1 MLMWIDM
8 SQEHKGQFEWARI
21 LSIKMSNNRNRLKH
35 TEQPKFMSSYQYQ
48 TNVDKMGREERFS
61 SQKNANS

>member
-8 SQEHKGQFEWARI
+8 SQEHKGQLEWAHI

-35 TEQPKFMSSYQYQ
+35 TEQQKFMSLHQY
-48 TNVDKMGREERFS
+48 
-61 SQKNANS
+61 